1 MTDYIAQE
9 PKIDLPFQAYT
20 ENGKNRFAHLINTIA
35 DNSPTG
41 RAVLEDA
48 AKAGYQLKMQ
58 AMSGTQGFVCEE
70 LKTIFLSTCY
80 DDNVLMETLAHECRH
95 VQQVMRGVPDNHR
108 ELVIRDTVKMNRAIE
123 ADAEAVGAATAWEI
137 RKNSGNDGPWKALEE
152 KCPKITQGMESAAKG
167 DERIATPAMMRGA
180 FDGWYQ
186 NKPMMDIYEKNVVFN
201 DALSNS
207 LQEHREAKPAD
218 FFKRE
223 MSSAEMV
230 NMFCKDTAG
239 KCYWADNPDVLNEP
253 ARLQINQ
260 NTMDFAKS
268 VNEFR
273 ADKKLKVDTSYN
285 DLYVY
290 GTASKTAGKSANSA
304 ALQAAVARKKL
315 SR

>member
-9 PKIDLPFQAYT
+9 PKIALPFQAYT

-35 DNSPTG
+35 DYSPTG
-41 RAVLEDA
+41 LAVLEDA
-48 AKAGYQLKMQ
+48 AKAGYQLRMQ

-70 LKTIFLSTCY
+70 MKTVFLSTCY
-80 DDNVLMETLAHECRH
+80 DDNVLIETLAHECRH

-123 ADAEAVGAATAWEI
+123 ADAEAVGASTAWEI

-152 KCPKITQGMESAAKG
+152 KSPKITQGLEAAAKG
-167 DERIATPAMMRGA
+167 DEKTATPAMMRGA

-186 NKPMMDIYEKNVVFN
+186 NKPMMDIYEKSVIVG

-207 LQEHREAKPAD
+207 LQVHRESKPAD

-230 NMFCKDTAG
+230 NMFCKDSAG
-239 KCYWADNPDVLNEP
+239 KCYWADKPDVLNEP
-253 ARLQINQ
+253 ARLQVNEE
-260 NTMDFAKS
+260 TMNFAKS
-268 VNEFR
+268 VNRFR
-273 ADKKLKVDTSYN
+273 AENNLKVDTSYN

-290 GTASKTAGKSANSA
+290 GTAPKTVEKPANSA
-304 ALQAAVARKKL
+304 VLQAAAARKKL